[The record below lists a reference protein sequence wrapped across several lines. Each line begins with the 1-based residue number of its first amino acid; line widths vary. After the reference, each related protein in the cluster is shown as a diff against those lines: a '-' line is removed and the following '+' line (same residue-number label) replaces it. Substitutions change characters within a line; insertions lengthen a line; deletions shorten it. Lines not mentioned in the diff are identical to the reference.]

1 MNNVTISGRIANEV
15 SIKELGDKKKLSI
28 RLAVSRND
36 KNKTADFFN
45 CQAWNNTAEFI
56 NKYFHKGDPI
66 EIIGRLRTDNYEK
79 QDGSKVYETYIL
91 VSEAG
96 FALSKG
102 KTEEPRAESA
112 GNTAPDTGSLPFEI

>member
-1 MNNVTISGRIANEV
+1 MNNVIISGRIANEL

-28 RLAVSRND
+28 RIAVPRND

-45 CQAWNNTAEFI
+45 AQAWNNNAEFI

-66 EIIGRLRTDNYEK
+66 ELTGKLRTDNYEK
-79 QDGSKVYETYIL
+79 QDGTKVYETYIL

-96 FALSKG
+96 FTLSKG
-102 KTEEPRAESA
+102 KTEAA
-112 GNTAPDTGSLPFEI
+112 GNTAPNAAPETGSLPFEI